1 MHRYCG
7 RFAPTPSGP
16 LHFGSMIAAIAS
28 FCDARSSGGNWYVR
42 IDDLDAP
49 RVVTGVADGILR
61 TLDAFGLQWDGR
73 PLYQSANKHAYHCA
87 LHLLRANGRVFPC
100 ACSRKE
106 VRKTGTPGTEGPVY
120 SGTCRN
126 GLASGRRARS
136 LRVRV
141 DNDTVPEFNDALQ
154 GNIRQNLMTE
164 VGDFVVYRSDGA
176 FTYHLAC
183 VVDDALLGI
192 TDIVRG
198 ADLIDSTPRQIFL
211 QHLLGMPTPRYLH
224 LPVATNREGE
234 KLSKQ
239 TRATP
244 VNPARAAATIH
255 AVLRFLGQQPPAEL
269 AQWSPGT
276 ALDWAVK
283 AWRRERLPAARAI
296 ASSADHVSP
305 VHA

>member
-1 MHRYCG
+1 MLRYSG

-28 FCDARSSGGNWYVR
+28 FCDARASEGNWHVR

-49 RVVTGVADGILR
+49 RVVAGVADDILR
-61 TLDAFGLQWDGR
+61 TLEAFSLHWDGR
-73 PLYQSANKHAYHCA
+73 PLYQSANTHAYHCA
-87 LHLLRANGRVFPC
+87 LHLLRSNGRVFPC

-106 VRKTGTPGTEGPVY
+106 ISETGRPGPEGPVY
-120 SGTCRN
+120 TGTCRN
-126 GLASGRRARS
+126 GIARGRRARS
-136 LRVRV
+136 LRLMV
-141 DNDTVPEFNDALQ
+141 DNDTVQGFADALQ
-154 GNIRQNLMTE
+154 GEIRQDLATE

-176 FTYHLAC
+176 FAYHLAC
-183 VVDDALLGI
+183 IVDDALLGI

-211 QHLLGMPTPRYLH
+211 QRLLGLPTPRYLH

-239 TRATP
+239 TRAAP
-244 VNPARAAATIH
+244 VDPSRAAETIH
-255 AVLRFLGQQPPAEL
+255 AVLRFLGQQPPTEL
-269 AQWSPGT
+269 ARWPAKT

-296 ASSADHVSP
+296 ESP
-305 VHA
+305 ANVLSLCYT